1 MGVDYYNILKVNRN
15 ATDDDLRKSY
25 RRLAMRWHPDKN
37 PSNKKEAEAKFKQM
51 SEAYEANCT
60 EFFLHGP
67 FCELYSDRNCVKLS
81 DISTLLVQVLSDPHK
96 RAIYDQHGEEG
107 LKGMP
112 PPGSQSAASNGSSG
126 PSNFQFNPRDAED
139 IFAEIFGSSSPFGFE
154 SMNRSK
160 SVRFQKDGSGTFGGF
175 GRTDS
180 TYRSYAEGA
189 GPSGSQTRKAPV
201 VENHLVCSLEDLY
214 MGSKRKMKIS
224 RNTIEFSDRVSIYL
238 SCSTIR
244 RLVPETEILTIEI
257 KPGWKK
263 GTKITFPGKGNEQ
276 ANQLPADLVFII
288 DEKPHDVYKRDGSD
302 LIVHQEISLVNAL
315 AGTTINLTT
324 LDGRDLAIN
333 VSNVVYPGHQLIITE
348 EGMPIA
354 KEPGKKGNLIIKF
367 DVKFPSRL
375 TPQQQADIRRVL
387 GS

>member
-37 PSNKKEAEAKFKQM
+37 PSDKKEAEAKFKQM
-51 SEAYEANCT
+51 SEAYE
-60 EFFLHGP
+60 
-67 FCELYSDRNCVKLS
+67 
-81 DISTLLVQVLSDPHK
+81 VLSDPHK

-214 MGSKRKMKIS
+214 MGAKRKMKIS
-224 RNTIEFSDRVSIYL
+224 RNVSQPNGYKHFFSNY
-238 SCSTIR
+238 
-244 RLVPETEILTIEI
+244 
-257 KPGWKK
+257 
-263 GTKITFPGKGNEQ
+263 
-276 ANQLPADLVFII
+276 
-288 DEKPHDVYKRDGSD
+288 
-302 LIVHQEISLVNAL
+302 
-315 AGTTINLTT
+315 
-324 LDGRDLAIN
+324 
-333 VSNVVYPGHQLIITE
+333 
-348 EGMPIA
+348 
-354 KEPGKKGNLIIKF
+354 
-367 DVKFPSRL
+367 
-375 TPQQQADIRRVL
+375 
-387 GS
+387 